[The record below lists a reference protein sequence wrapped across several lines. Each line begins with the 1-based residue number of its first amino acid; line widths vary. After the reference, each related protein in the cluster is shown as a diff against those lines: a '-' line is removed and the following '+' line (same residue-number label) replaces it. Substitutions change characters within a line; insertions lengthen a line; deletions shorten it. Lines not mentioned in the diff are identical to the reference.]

1 LTVAD
6 TPRPVRSRALP
17 LAALFVLAVAVAAGL
32 RSGREAHHPRIV
44 GVDVQPPQDIPPVH
58 LADRTGHTI
67 ELHTLL
73 GAPPAGSITLVFFGY
88 THCGDVCPTTLG
100 HLARARRML
109 GRNAARVHIIFIT
122 TDPAHD
128 TPEDVQAFVHQYD
141 TTGVGL
147 SGTRAQIDS
156 AQTAFDVNTF
166 DAGPMTLDAH
176 AKGPVHPVAVYI
188 VDQAQQLR
196 HVLPVFVSAPAV
208 KDAVEPLL

>member
-1 LTVAD
+1 MAGTTARPLRLTVITIVVVGLVA
-6 TPRPVRSRALP
+6 AA
-17 LAALFVLAVAVAAGL
+17 LAAAAH
-32 RSGREAHHPRIV
+32 SAREAHHPRIV
-44 GVDVQPPQDIPPVH
+44 GTAVQPPRGIPAVH

-73 GAPPAGSITLVFFGY
+73 GTPPGGVTLVFFGY
-88 THCGDVCPTTLG
+88 THCGNVCPTTLG

-109 GRNAARVHIIFIT
+109 GRNVARVHIIVIT
-122 TDPAHD
+122 TDPEHD

-147 SGTRAQIDS
+147 AGTRAQIDS
-156 AQTAFDVNTF
+156 AQKAFNVDAFDN
-166 DAGPMTLDAH
+166 GPMTLDAH
-176 AKGPVHPVAVYI
+176 ATGPAHPVAIYI
-188 VDQAQQLR
+188 VDQDQKLR